1 MAILAGLPR
10 LVALAQP
17 KGSAGVHTVSM
28 RTAPSGD
35 TRVAAVIGDPVRHS
49 LSPALH
55 NAGFAHLGLDWTYVA
70 FEVPAGGGAGAVA
83 AMRALGID
91 GLSVTMPL
99 KAEVAE
105 ACDELSPIAGLLGA
119 VNCVRHRRG
128 LLVGENTDG
137 AGFVNSLRQQVGVE
151 LAGQRV
157 TVLGAGGAARA
168 VIVALAAEGA
178 SVTVVNRSP
187 DTAERAATLG
197 VSAGRIAA
205 AASGTRRGVTA
216 VEKSGEAA
224 EDRPRGT
231 AVVGG
236 PESASEAHVVVNAT
250 PLGMADG
257 DPMPI
262 DPTLLRGNQIVVDL
276 IYRPARTPLL
286 DAAAQAGATPLNGVG
301 MLLFQAAE
309 QFKMWTGRD
318 APVDVMAAAV
328 GLHIAG

>member
-10 LVALAQP
+10 HVALAHP
-17 KGSAGVHTVSM
+17 KSFAGVHTVSM

-35 TRVAAVIGDPVRHS
+35 TRVAGVIGDPVRHS

-70 FEVPAGGGAGAVA
+70 FEVPAGGGADAVA

-119 VNCVRHRRG
+119 VNCVRRAGDR
-128 LLVGENTDG
+128 LIGENTDG
-137 AGFVNSLRQQVGVE
+137 TGFLRSLRTQVGFDP
-151 LAGQRV
+151 AGMQTV
-157 TVLGAGGAARA
+157 VLGAGGAARA

-187 DTAERAATLG
+187 DAAERAAALG
-197 VSAGRIAA
+197 ARAA
-205 AASGTRRGVTA
+205 DGT
-216 VEKSGEAA
+216 
-224 EDRPRGT
+224 GT
-231 AVVGG
+231 VAVGG
-236 PESASEAHVVVNAT
+236 PDAVCDADVVVNAT
-250 PLGMADG
+250 PLGMVAG
-257 DPMPI
+257 DPLPV
-262 DPTLLRGNQIVVDL
+262 DPALLRDGQVVVDL

-286 DAAAQAGATPLNGVG
+286 DAAALAGATALNGVG

-309 QFKMWTGRD
+309 QFTM
-318 APVDVMAAAV
+318 
-328 GLHIAG
+328 